1 MRARG
6 WSVNIGFMTVQSHSL
21 RRSHQELLKAA
32 QRLAVV
38 ARDVRRAPIYDR
50 EAQLADVLLVLRD
63 SVLPHIERD
72 ERLLYPEIERQLGAS
87 ASAAHLDDDHL
98 AIRDWIG
105 RLTATKVEDDAE
117 LERLLYGLSAL
128 INVHVW
134 KEERLYTGV
143 LEALPWPSDG

>member
-1 MRARG
+1 MSARG
-6 WSVNIGFMTVQSHSL
+6 WSVNIGLMTVQSHSL
-21 RRSHQELLKAA
+21 RRSHGELLKAA
-32 QRLAVV
+32 QQLAV
-38 ARDVRRAPIYDR
+38 AGREVRRAPIYGR
-50 EAQLADVLLVLRD
+50 EAQLATVLLVLRD

-72 ERLLYPEIERQLGAS
+72 ERVLYPELEKELGAS
-87 ASAAHLDDDHL
+87 ASAAHLEDDHV

-134 KEERLYTGV
+134 KEERLYAGV
-143 LEALPWPSDG
+143 LEALPWSSDD